1 MKRLLIALALAE
13 VLTTPVLA
21 APGDPRL
28 VQGTIEWPA
37 ALASEP
43 VVIVRGDDGRVYSVD
58 VSGAVRHGNAALR
71 GGGRVA
77 LLGLEAAKPH
87 ELTALVIGSG
97 DAATLARAL
106 SQGLT
111 SVTAPAA
118 AAATPP
124 AVAATSPANGSPT
137 SAIAPT
143 VAAPVAPVATPA
155 SPAPL
160 PTPAAGAT
168 PPAPAAAPPAT
179 AATPPAPAATR
190 PTTAATPAATA
201 ATPAATAT
209 TPAATAATPPP
220 ATTAPPAATPAPVAT
235 PAVATTPAPGA
246 PSVPAAAPA
255 SVATPVVAPPP
266 PAVPAPAATPQPAP
280 AATPPAT
287 TGTVPPP
294 SANPPVPPGTRVMA
308 TPAVAAS
315 TERKQ
320 WARVDGRV
328 HSVEATTLILRDST
342 GSLVLVDISNLNPN
356 VTRVLRPGSPVS
368 VYGYPLEQRFEAAG
382 YIELDP
388 AHPEPPR
395 TRWTR

>member
-13 VLTTPVLA
+13 ILTTPVLA

-28 VQGTIEWPA
+28 IQGTIEWPV

-43 VVIVRGDDGRVYSVD
+43 VMIVRGDDGRVYSVD
-58 VSGAVRHGNAALR
+58 VSGALRHGNVALR

-77 LLGLEAAKPH
+77 LLGLEAAKSH

-111 SVTAPAA
+111 PVTAPAA
-118 AAATPP
+118 TAAT
-124 AVAATSPANGSPT
+124 
-137 SAIAPT
+137 
-143 VAAPVAPVATPA
+143 
-155 SPAPL
+155 L
-160 PTPAAGAT
+160 
-168 PPAPAAAPPAT
+168 PAT
-179 AATPPAPAATR
+179 AATPPVTV
-190 PTTAATPAATA
+190 
-201 ATPAATAT
+201 
-209 TPAATAATPPP
+209 ATPPV
-220 ATTAPPAATPAPVAT
+220 TAPPASATAPSTVAAPVAAVATPAP
-235 PAVATTPAPGA
+235 PAAVT
-246 PSVPAAAPA
+246 VPATAG
-255 SVATPVVAPPP
+255 TP
-266 PAVPAPAATPQPAP
+266 PAP

-294 SANPPVPPGTRVMA
+294 SANPPVPAGTRVMA
-308 TPAVAAS
+308 TPAVASAS

-328 HSVEATTLILRDST
+328 HSVEATTLILRDSN

-368 VYGYPLEQRFEAAG
+368 VYGYPVEQRFEAAG